1 MTTLILG
8 ILTLMFGFFHDIKDI
23 LQDRKTRGIL
33 MWVLFILLI
42 GTLFYTLVEGW
53 TVTDAF
59 YFSVITLSTVGYGD
73 FSPTTTA
80 GKMFTT
86 VYILAGI
93 SIIVVF
99 ANTLAK
105 AHARR
110 IAARVSRV
118 PQNEADPQASD
129 GNVDGPAT

>member
-1 MTTLILG
+1 MTALILG
-8 ILTLMFGFFHDIKDI
+8 VLSLMFSFFHDIGDI
-23 LQDRKTRGIL
+23 LHDRKTRGIL
-33 MWVLFILLI
+33 MWVILLLLI
-42 GTLFYTLVEGW
+42 GTWFYTVVEGW

-73 FSPTTTA
+73 FSPATTA

-86 VYILAGI
+86 VYILVGI

-105 AHARR
+105 AHAHR
-110 IAARVSRV
+110 IAARVSSAAQDKAN
-118 PQNEADPQASD
+118 PQSHDDNADGSAS
-129 GNVDGPAT
+129 

>member
-1 MTTLILG
+1 MTALILG
-8 ILTLMFGFFHDIKDI
+8 VLSLMFSFFHDIGDI
-23 LQDRKTRGIL
+23 LHDRKTRGIL
-33 MWVLFILLI
+33 MWVILLLLI
-42 GTLFYTLVEGW
+42 GTWFYTVVEGW

-73 FSPTTTA
+73 FSPATTA

-86 VYILAGI
+86 VYILVGI

-105 AHARR
+105 THAHR
-110 IAARVSRV
+110 IAARVSSAV
-118 PQNEADPQASD
+118 QDKADSQSHKDNADDSAS
-129 GNVDGPAT
+129 